1 MAAGWTIVY
10 TGVGN
15 VNAAFTEAINELATD
30 EFDTMIRRR
39 YSRI

>member
-1 MAAGWTIVY
+1 MAAGWNIVY

-15 VNAAFTEAINELATD
+15 VNAAFTEAISELAE